1 MSALADRFPGRYA
14 GPARGRCGS
23 GARALRT
30 LPAVCGAVHRPLRSS
45 SQGPGERGGTERPR
59 REQAGLAR
67 GRVLLSC
74 ASRSPRNRLSPGLG
88 ACCEVGEA
96 ARAAPHRSRLWTV
109 VVARHLGFDFLR
121 AQEDS
126 LQLFRLETFLV
137 ECKPLHLT
145 FSAL

>member
-1 MSALADRFPGRYA
+1 MSALVDRFPGRYA

-88 ACCEVGEA
+88 G
-96 ARAAPHRSRLWTV
+96 L
-109 VVARHLGFDFLR
+109 L
-121 AQEDS
+121 
-126 LQLFRLETFLV
+126 
-137 ECKPLHLT
+137 
-145 FSAL
+145 